1 MNTMK
6 VNIGL
11 LGALCV
17 WLMASAAFV
26 TTFVTNGNT
35 VGAMDV
41 VAYLIVSVG
50 CVVLTDPR

>member
-1 MNTMK
+1 MEQIK

-41 VAYLIVSVG
+41 ILYLAVSIC

>member
-1 MNTMK
+1 MEQIK

-11 LGALCV
+11 LGAISV

-26 TTFVTNGNT
+26 TVYTTNG
-35 VGAMDV
+35 VGVWDV
-41 VAYLIVSVG
+41 ILYLAISIG

>member
-1 MNTMK
+1 MEQIK

-35 VGAMDV
+35 VGVWDI
-41 VAYLIVSVG
+41 VAYLIVCIG

>member
-17 WLMASAAFV
+17 WLMASAAFA
-26 TTFVTNGNT
+26 TNYFTNGNT
-35 VGAMDV
+35 VGVWDV
-41 VAYLIVSVG
+41 VLYLAVSVC